1 MPGSRKYVPERS
13 GKTTCL
19 HAAKQFPFRTIVAAI
34 DFSEESSAALRCAQE
49 LARLQHAMLLLV
61 HVIDP
66 VGYAF
71 PEGAPAAIE
80 RDKAAREELT
90 RIEAEVKHQGIPVH
104 SRVETGMV

>member
-1 MPGSRKYVPERS
+1 MPASKGHSLDKE
-13 GKTTCL
+13 GKTTYL

-49 LARLQHAMLLLV
+49 LARLRHAMLLLV

-71 PEGAPAAIE
+71 PGGAPPAVDHGSRSFAASIAGLAMP
-80 RDKAAREELT
+80 RYSSSPTQVASAL
-90 RIEAEVKHQGIPVH
+90 
-104 SRVETGMV
+104 